1 MYYQVSLFMLMRM
14 RRNAYKLKHQL
25 DDMML
30 LEKRKKQLSKSISL
44 DISEW
49 KLDEIV
55 SSLPNYEKLSKK
67 IVKSVYEAI

>member
-1 MYYQVSLFMLMRM
+1 MLMRM

-55 SSLPNYEKLSKK
+55 SSLPNYEILSKK